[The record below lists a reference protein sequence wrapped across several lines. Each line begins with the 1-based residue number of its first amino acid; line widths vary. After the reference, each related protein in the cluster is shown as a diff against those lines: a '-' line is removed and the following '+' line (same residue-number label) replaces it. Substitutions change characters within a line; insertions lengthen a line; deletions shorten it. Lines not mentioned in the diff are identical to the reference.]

1 MGAVNRKRAANASH
15 AERGGRVLPPQ
26 TVWDGDNARHST
38 DFLEEKN
45 MKGDAKVIE
54 YLNAQLKNELT
65 AINQYFLHY
74 RMLKSWGFEK
84 LAKHEYA
91 ESIEEMKHADKLMD
105 RILMLE
111 GLPNLQDLGK
121 LYIGENAVEVQHCDL
136 KIEMGSHPLLKE
148 AIAYCES
155 VRDYVSREVLE
166 EILSDTEE
174 HIDHLE
180 TQIELIAQ
188 VGEQNWLQSQMGDAS

>member
-1 MGAVNRKRAANASH
+1 MTARIYKPTQTAMQSGLARTKQWVLDYEPQAPREIDPLMGWTSSRDMRS
-15 AERGGRVLPPQ
+15 
-26 TVWDGDNARHST
+26 
-38 DFLEEKN
+38 
-45 MKGDAKVIE
+45 
-54 YLNAQLKNELT
+54 QLKLRFATKE
-65 AINQYFLHY
+65 
-74 RMLKSWGFEK
+74 
-84 LAKHEYA
+84 
-91 ESIEEMKHADKLMD
+91 
-105 RILMLE
+105 
-111 GLPNLQDLGK
+111 
-121 LYIGENAVEVQHCDL
+121 
-136 KIEMGSHPLLKE
+136 E

>member
-1 MGAVNRKRAANASH
+1 MPSLIDIRRRIRSTKSTQQITKAMKMVSSSKLRRA
-15 AERGGRVLPPQ
+15 Q
-26 TVWDGDNARHST
+26 
-38 DFLEEKN
+38 
-45 MKGDAKVIE
+45 
-54 YLNAQLKNELT
+54 
-65 AINQYFLHY
+65 
-74 RMLKSWGFEK
+74 
-84 LAKHEYA
+84 
-91 ESIEEMKHADKLMD
+91 D
-105 RILMLE
+105 RIVSSRPYAQEMLRVFN
-111 GLPNLQDLGK
+111 NLATRVDPS
-121 LYIGENAVEVQHCDL
+121 
-136 KIEMGSHPLLKE
+136 SHPLLKE